1 MKGRIIKTTGSWQWV
16 QLDNETIVK
25 CRTRGKLRMEGLSTT
40 NPVAVGDY
48 VELEFDENHSKG
60 SIKII
65 LQRNNYIV
73 RKSPKQGKQRHVLAA
88 NIDLAVLISTLKYP
102 TVKYGFIDRFLTSCQ
117 LFHIPVLIVVNKEDL
132 INDELNDEW
141 KFFQSTYQ
149 AIGYPLLRISA
160 LKKTGLE
167 ALKKYLKNKTCLITG
182 NSGVGKS
189 LLINRLIPDLNLKTA
204 SLSKFTGKG
213 KHTTTFTQMYPLPE
227 GGFLI
232 DTPGIKEWKLSDVK
246 PRELAH
252 YFPEFIRIMKDCKFQ
267 DCQHVKEPGCAV
279 RIAVENAEISPFR
292 YEQYLNI
299 YRELKAVN
307 YWELDD

>member
-16 QLDNETIVK
+16 QLDNGTMVE

-48 VELEFDENHSKG
+48 VELEFDENQSKG

-88 NIDLAVLISTLKYP
+88 NIDLAVLISTLKHP
-102 TVKYGFIDRFLTSCQ
+102 AVKYGFIDRFLTSCQ

-132 INDELNDEW
+132 INHELNDEW
-141 KFFQSTYQ
+141 QFFQSTYQ

-160 LKKTGLE
+160 LKRTGLE
-167 ALKKYLKNKTCLITG
+167 ALMKYLKNKTCLITG

-204 SLSKFTGKG
+204 PLSKFTGKG
-213 KHTTTFTQMYPLPE
+213 KHTTTFSQMYPLPE

-252 YFPEFIRIMKDCKFQ
+252 YFPEFMRFMKDCKFQ
-267 DCQHVKEPGCAV
+267 DCQHLEEPDCAV
-279 RIAVENAEISPFR
+279 KIAVENTEISPFR